1 MCDLRD
7 YYIVFNDL
15 TFSELK
21 FDDEL
26 LTEFFDFQAKVNLSD
41 KIHGQMILYQFNSSG
56 IPGGPIQYMAN
67 LRLVC
72 SLDNNKHN
80 LITNLVKTII
90 ISGGTQIKPQDI
102 INLFFNK
109 KQLISYSTNTLP
121 YEGICKE
128 VEPST
133 AIVTTYLNN
142 QFYLYLYSNLDA
154 LSLKN

>member
-41 KIHGQMILYQFNSSG
+41 EIHGQMILYQFNSSG

-80 LITNLVKTII
+80 LTTNLVKTITI
-90 ISGGTQIKPQDI
+90 LGGAQITPQELLNI
-102 INLFFNK
+102 FFNK
-109 KQLISYSTNTLP
+109 KQLNSYSTNTLP
-121 YEGICKE
+121 FEGVCKN

-133 AIVTTYLNN
+133 AIVTTYSNN
-142 QFYLYLYSNLDA
+142 KFYLYLYPNLDA
-154 LSLKN
+154 FTQKN